1 MSSCVSIGRTG
12 TGDEVTYLAV
22 NADGS
27 TSELGSI
34 TGYRVAYKHGRR
46 PRQSRTFK
54 LLWQAFGFQKRLKM
68 GQESRIVPVY
78 DGKKP

>member
-1 MSSCVSIGRTG
+1 
-12 TGDEVTYLAV
+12 VTYLAV

-27 TSELGSI
+27 TSPLGSI

-46 PRQSRTFK
+46 TRQSKPFSF
-54 LLWQAFGFQKRLKM
+54 LWQAFGFQKRLKM